1 MPLPEREDAPGS
13 PGLYHRGDLGDLPD
27 LIAPDA
33 PMALVLDCE
42 AIARA
47 FFARVRRVTDEALEV
62 WSFTPER
69 GGGA

>member
-1 MPLPEREDAPGS
+1 
-13 PGLYHRGDLGDLPD
+13 
-27 LIAPDA
+27 
-33 PMALVLDCE
+33 MALVLDCE